1 MLRTH
6 RYGDE
11 GDLGGKDNFKDHVD
25 ETAPKRKGEQLN
37 YGRRGMDQSLFRCNT
52 ELINLNLFN

>member
-11 GDLGGKDNFKDHVD
+11 GDLGWQDHLKDHVN
-25 ETAPKRKGEQLN
+25 ETASKREGE
-37 YGRRGMDQSLFRCNT
+37 R
-52 ELINLNLFN
+52 

>member
-11 GDLGGKDNFKDHVD
+11 GDLGGKDNLKDHVD

-37 YGRRGMDQSLFRCNT
+37 YGRRGMD
-52 ELINLNLFN
+52 